1 LLLSHV
7 ISLLFLLVFLFDVRV
22 RHGGDKAPVLQWGR
36 LVDDVGMAGAAGGL
50 NDWDRAIAADFQ
62 KHSTIFIS
70 GDGWRIVEFSKDF
83 GGQQR

>member
-1 LLLSHV
+1 MLSHV
-7 ISLLFLLVFLFDVRV
+7 ISLLFLLVFLFEVRV
-22 RHGGDKAPVLQWGR
+22 RRGGDKAPVWQWGR
-36 LVDDVGMAGAAGGL
+36 LVYDVGVAGAAGGL

-70 GDGWRIVEFSKDF
+70 VEGWRIVEFSKDF